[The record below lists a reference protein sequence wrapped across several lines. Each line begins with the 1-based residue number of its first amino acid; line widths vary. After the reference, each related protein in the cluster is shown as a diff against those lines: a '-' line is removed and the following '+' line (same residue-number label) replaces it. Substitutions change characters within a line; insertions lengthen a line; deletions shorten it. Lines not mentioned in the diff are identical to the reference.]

1 MFADHHSEINGSPS
15 RENIVTTTEKKGT
28 SVAKRVLLVGV
39 KAAVLEDVGRELRM
53 PEIEF
58 VTATGAAE
66 VRSAL
71 RQADVD
77 HVIVGGGL
85 DIAVR
90 GELVQ
95 EVFRSSD
102 RATIH
107 MKDQMSGPEGF
118 GPFARAV
125 LAGLGGYQPEQSP
138 QAILRAEH

>member
-1 MFADHHSEINGSPS
+1 M
-15 RENIVTTTEKKGT
+15 
-28 SVAKRVLLVGV
+28 AKRVLLVGV
-39 KAAVLEDVGRELRM
+39 KAAVLEDVARELRM

-58 VTATGAAE
+58 VTGTGVAE
-66 VRSAL
+66 VRSVL

-95 EVFRSSD
+95 EVFQSSD

-107 MKDQMSGPEGF
+107 MKDQMSGSEGF

-125 LAGLGGYQPEQSP
+125 LAGLAGYQPAQSP
-138 QAILRAEH
+138 QAILRAER